1 MRHLEHRI
9 GAKIVGVVAVLVAGC
24 DHQEA
29 KADDIGK
36 SVRDLIGRAGVFH
49 ATDETICDAK
59 ALLDLTE
66 RQNAPVRR
74 QQTAI
79 ESRDNGL
86 SSDWR

>member
-9 GAKIVGVVAVLVAGC
+9 DAKIVGVVAVLVAGG

-29 KADDIGK
+29 EADNVEK
-36 SVRDLIGRAGVFH
+36 SVRDLIGRARVFD
-49 ATDETICDAK
+49 TVDETICDAK

-74 QQTAI
+74 QQPAI

-86 SSDWR
+86 SCDWR